1 MLLAGPSGLRLVARL
16 LGGLKV
22 YSLVRHDCDD
32 IATSDHAKD
41 SYSVRCQHAV
51 IAGSGRSSDDRP
63 LQNVM
68 LKRTPLE
75 GLEVGTIKDP
85 ISLSCGVAD
94 YGASRTG
101 SVLCAFNSS
110 HL

>member
-1 MLLAGPSGLRLVARL
+1 
-16 LGGLKV
+16 V

-51 IAGSGRSSDDRP
+51 IAGSGRSSDDTP

-75 GLEVGTIKDP
+75 GLER
-85 ISLSCGVAD
+85 SEL
-94 YGASRTG
+94 SRTRL
-101 SVLCAFNSS
+101 VLAVALPIWSLPYWFGT
-110 HL
+110 LRVQL